1 MKKTFII
8 SFEVP
13 TGTDLTEFYEALKSY
28 GTWARVTEHTW
39 AIVTEERAKE
49 VRDYLIDFL
58 PTNSRLFVI
67 KSGSVAAWRNLI
79 CSTEWLKK
87 NL

>member
-13 TGTDLTEFYEALKSY
+13 EDTDLTDFYAALKSY

-39 AIVTEERAKE
+39 AIGTEERAKE

>member
-13 TGTDLTEFYEALKSY
+13 TGTDLTEFYEVIKDY

-39 AIVTEERAKE
+39 AIATEERAKE
-49 VRDYLIDFL
+49 VRDYLISFL
-58 PTNSRLFVI
+58 PKNSRLFVI
-67 KSGSVAAWRNLI
+67 KSGSIAAWRNLI